1 MDNSNNHDSDANRHK
16 AITCVQTLDDI
27 PAHITQVIMGCDN
40 PQEITDIISEKEH
53 EIAQAV
59 YGPYVDYLPCDEIA
73 SLMSDILTRKNI
85 VHTFKFGRSD
95 EGSSHVW
102 IEVDGIAYDP
112 TGQGM
117 KD

>member
-1 MDNSNNHDSDANRHK
+1 MDNSSNHDSDANRHE
-16 AITCVQTLDDI
+16 AITFVQTLDDI
-27 PAHITQVIMGCDN
+27 PEQIAQVIMGCDS
-40 PQEITDIISEKEH
+40 PQEI
-53 EIAQAV
+53 A
-59 YGPYVDYLPCDEIA
+59 
-73 SLMSDILTRKNI
+73 DILTRKNI
-85 VHTFKFGRSD
+85 VHSIKFGRSD